1 MVFGFLPV
9 VSSHANDAA
18 KFASERFGALF
29 IHPSVAAK
37 ARGSIGVPTNFRW
50 VCLK

>member
-9 VSSHANDAA
+9 VSSHAHDAA
-18 KFASERFGALF
+18 KFASERFGAF